1 MANGGFEEGLAGGRN
16 LGRGHRGHHAH
27 RGSCAAIVGT
37 GAGMLYRDVAIS
49 GTADRAVASVWV
61 KGVGAGNL
69 LSHYRASVVDP
80 STGHVLDS
88 GAGGSA
94 SSIDW
99 THVVWDLARFRGTTV
114 QLQFAVGAL
123 GGAMPTLYVDDAS
136 VCENAD
142 LFVAP
147 ATDSHPVFVEV
158 AWRHMKTDRR
168 SLYMSGDSFTIQIR
182 THAVASAL
190 RTCWALLL
198 QRDRAPR
205 GRRGTCR
212 IHRNQ

>member
-1 MANGGFEEGLAGGRN
+1 MANGGCEEGLAGWTASGDVAIVATP
-16 LGRGHRGHHAH
+16 AH
-27 RGSCAAIVGT
+27 SGSCAAMVGGT

-136 VCENAD
+136 VCETRTCSCRR
-142 LFVAP
+142 
-147 ATDSHPVFVEV
+147 ATDSPPVFVEV

-168 SLYMSGDSFTIQIR
+168 SLYMSGDSFTIPIR

-190 RTCWALLL
+190 RTCWAL
-198 QRDRAPR
+198 
-205 GRRGTCR
+205 RRLTTGPCYT
-212 IHRNQ
+212 